1 MNRKKILGFLILIV
15 VITSSVLLGCSKEF
29 NRMSSDNE
37 ELMMPED
44 YIKVGEKHNQGLEAA
59 FLSLREFYQQQ
70 SRSMSDSVRLSA
82 KDCFAIM
89 EDGFKQYC
97 NSEGIDWELYLGGE
111 KSNNARTRTVDMVG
125 SPAFDY
131 IDRIKQILLEGEK
144 SPKQLLS
151 KLNALNK
158 EAQLNLSE
166 SDANA
171 VYAGTST
178 CYYSYL
184 YWKENYMKWILALNH
199 PQLLLQFDDETLNA
213 FVIKGDRLIP
223 PVQSR
228 GWWEDAW
235 SSIGETWDSI
245 SESVSDWWN
254 EGGAEVVAADAGDAV
269 AGAIGG
275 AIAGSAA
282 GGAGAGP
289 GAVMG
294 AVAGGCTGSI
304 SAAISLWIQGNNNGE
319 KNEENIN

>member
-29 NRMSSDNE
+29 NGMSPDNK

-44 YIKVGEKHNQGLEAA
+44 YIEVGEKHNQGLEAA
-59 FLSLREFYQQQ
+59 FLSLRKFYQQQ
-70 SRSMSDSVRLSA
+70 SRSMSDSVQLSG

-89 EDGFKQYC
+89 EDGLKQYC
-97 NSEGIDWELYLGGE
+97 KSEGIDWELSLGGK
-111 KSNNARTRTVDMVG
+111 KSNNTRARSVDMVD

-131 IDRIKQILLEGEK
+131 IDKIKQILLEGEK
-144 SPKQLLS
+144 SPEQLLS
-151 KLNALNK
+151 KLNVLNK

-184 YWKENYMKWILALNH
+184 YWTENYMKWILAMNH

-213 FVIKGDRLIP
+213 FVVKGDKLIP

-245 SESVSDWWN
+245 SEAVSDWWHD
-254 EGGAEVVAADAGDAV
+254 GGAEVVAADAGGAV
-269 AGAIGG
+269 AGALEGAIKGSVIGG
-275 AIAGSAA
+275 V
-282 GGAGAGP
+282 GAGP
-289 GAVMG
+289 GAIMG
-294 AVAGGCTGSI
+294 AVAEGCTASI
-304 SAAISLWIQGNNNGE
+304 SIAISSWIQGHFNDEN
-319 KNEENIN
+319 NEEN